1 MANYNKVILAGNLT
15 RDPQLTYL
23 PSSTPVVEFGMAINR
38 YWTGQDGQRRDETCF
53 IDMRAYGKQAETISQ
68 YMAKGRA
75 ILVEGRLQLQQWVAQ
90 DGTKRSKHIVIV
102 ENFQFL
108 GNAGNAASNTQGA
121 SAPSN
126 GPTVPNQSAG
136 APAEENIPQTPPG
149 DDDIP
154 F

>member
-75 ILVEGRLQLQQWVAQ
+75 MLIEGRLQLQQWVAQ

-108 GNAGNAASNTQGA
+108 GNAGNSTQGVSNT
-121 SAPSN
+121 SAGTGSA
-126 GPTVPNQSAG
+126 VSNQSVE
-136 APAEENIPQTPPG
+136 APAEEDISQVPPS